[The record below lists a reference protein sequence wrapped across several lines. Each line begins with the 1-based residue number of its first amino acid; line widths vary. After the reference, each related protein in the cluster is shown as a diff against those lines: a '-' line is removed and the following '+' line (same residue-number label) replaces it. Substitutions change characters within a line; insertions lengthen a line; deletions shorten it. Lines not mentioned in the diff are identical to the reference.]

1 VGVNGAAAARMNV
14 RAAEFFFRDVF
25 ANSSHN
31 HWRPGDEELTRFLHH
46 HREMRV
52 DDAHR
57 AQSSY
62 RTHAGANHRNFGHQ
76 PNYQVPGWIGGNVSA
91 PHHLKRLDAAA
102 SAGSIHQPDDWQ
114 SQLARESFAIT
125 GLVTDSRVCSST
137 SHRKIIAA
145 YHHAPAVDARDANHV
160 VRGNER
166 GELAVFVSRFTRE
179 RAGFVK

>member
-1 VGVNGAAAARMNV
+1 GIRWGGAGRMNV

-31 HWRPGDEELTRFLHH
+31 HWRPGDEELTRFLYH

-52 DDAHR
+52 DDAYR

-91 PHHLKRLDAAA
+91 PPHLKRLYAAA
-102 SAGSIHQPDDWQ
+102 SPRSIHPPHDLQ
-114 SQLARESFAIT
+114 
-125 GLVTDSRVCSST
+125 
-137 SHRKIIAA
+137 
-145 YHHAPAVDARDANHV
+145 
-160 VRGNER
+160 
-166 GELAVFVSRFTRE
+166 
-179 RAGFVK
+179 